1 MAIDF
6 SIINRRFLVASCDVV
21 EAEVDID
28 ELVLVVTVDTEKLE
42 VNAPSPSAIDA
53 GSDAAVIT
61 TGA

>member
-21 EAEVDID
+21 GAEVDID

-42 VNAPSPSAIDA
+42 VHAPSPSAIDA
-53 GSDAAVIT
+53 GSDVAVIT

>member
-53 GSDAAVIT
+53 GSDATVIT

>member
-21 EAEVDID
+21 GAEVDID

-53 GSDAAVIT
+53 GSDADVIT

>member
-21 EAEVDID
+21 GAEVDID

-42 VNAPSPSAIDA
+42 VHAPSPSAFDA
-53 GSDAAVIT
+53 GSDVAIIT

>member
-21 EAEVDID
+21 GVEVDFD
-28 ELVLVVTVDTEKLE
+28 ELLLVVTVETEKLK
-42 VNAPSPSAIDA
+42 VKAPSPSAIDA

>member
-6 SIINRRFLVASCDVV
+6 SIINRRFLVASCDVDG
-21 EAEVDID
+21 AEVDID

-42 VNAPSPSAIDA
+42 VNAPSPSATDA